1 VYVFVVNAASDHPLV
16 LTTTPPGTV
25 TEVTSGVTGT
35 MNVASGTFTYTPTA
49 ATTIYY
55 QCSVHLFG
63 GTIVV
68 SDGGSGSMN
77 SATSA
82 VSSLLVCLAL
92 VLSVSFSLLV

>member
-1 VYVFVVNAASDHPLV
+1 VYVFHVKAASDHPLI

-25 TEVTSGVTGT
+25 TPVTSGVTGT
-35 MNVASGTFTYTPTA
+35 MNVASGTFTYTPTV

-68 SDGGSGSMN
+68 SDGSSGNMN

-82 VSSLLVCLAL
+82 VSSLLLCLAL
-92 VLSVSFSLLV
+92 VLSVSLSLLV